1 MKKILLS
8 IIYSKLK
15 NKINKKAIGWNTYK
29 KKLLIIWKL
38 KLIAISTNEMTYIK
52 SQQRKIFNLKS
63 MRRLYIENFYQF
75 LTRCENI
82 LIKSS
87 ICSVLAKDS
96 STRRTINLIK
106 RWSMIFIN
114 QEAIGQ
120 LITWLTFSGWFDDG
134 STTCPCMKVGSRRN

>member
-38 KLIAISTNEMTYIK
+38 KLIAISTNEITYIK

-82 LIKSS
+82 LIKSN
-87 ICSVLAKDS
+87 IYSVKRRIL
-96 STRRTINLIK
+96 TRRTINLIK

>member
-1 MKKILLS
+1 MDEIHIQKVVNN
-8 IIYSKLK
+8 LK
-15 NKINKKAIGWNTYK
+15 TKVNLY
-29 KKLLIIWKL
+29 L
-38 KLIAISTNEMTYIK
+38 ISTNEMTYIK

-96 STRRTINLIK
+96 Y
-106 RWSMIFIN
+106 
-114 QEAIGQ
+114 
-120 LITWLTFSGWFDDG
+120 
-134 STTCPCMKVGSRRN
+134 